1 MIISRADVENG
12 NGRHESQV
20 LPYAIRPP
28 SGELIRWNTKI
39 PHNAAQRSGIQVGEN
54 ILILAE
60 ETKNAATFSI
70 KDIAVG
76 ILSVSSSFLSSNL
89 KLLPL
94 RKLCI
99 LMITL
104 EVNFGFQNARV
115 NTETFITANTFQDSF
130 GFSLI
135 SSML

>member
-39 PHNAAQRSGIQVGEN
+39 PHNAAQRSGLQEGEN

-70 KDIAVG
+70 KDFKCVQLFPELQSQIAAV
-76 ILSVSSSFLSSNL
+76 
-89 KLLPL
+89 
-94 RKLCI
+94 
-99 LMITL
+99 T
-104 EVNFGFQNARV
+104 
-115 NTETFITANTFQDSF
+115 
-130 GFSLI
+130 
-135 SSML
+135 